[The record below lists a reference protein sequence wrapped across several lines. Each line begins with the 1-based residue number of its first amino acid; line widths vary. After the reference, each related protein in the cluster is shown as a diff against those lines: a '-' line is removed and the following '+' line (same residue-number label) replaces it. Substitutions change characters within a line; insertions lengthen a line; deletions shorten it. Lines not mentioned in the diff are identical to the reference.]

1 MGEAAMGGTA
11 MGGAAMGEAAM
22 GTAVGAAVGAA
33 DLILTSNSVFT
44 GLEKLPF
51 KGGVAVRGNR
61 ILQVF
66 KGEVPGGLAG
76 SHTEI
81 REYGDRLIM
90 PSFIDAH
97 THFSMGAAASS
108 SHVCMEIENSGSP
121 EECVQIAKQFAKSH
135 PKEKRIMGI
144 GWYTAWW
151 NDVELPDK
159 TLLDE
164 AFPDLPVYLL
174 CADLH
179 TAWVNT
185 KALEELGI
193 DENTKPE
200 YGEVRL
206 GADGKPDGILFE
218 IDLMLPIFAK
228 LVDYPLEILTD
239 LFGAFLK
246 EANEYGI
253 TCLSD
258 ITAAKLNDE
267 FVTYMDKLLQMEK
280 NGTFTAR
287 LHTYTNLG
295 TTGNYERELKM
306 KTDYQTEKIRYAG
319 LKQVIDGV
327 TSTYTGLLLDPYED
341 RPEMTCEAN
350 YPKEIFLECTKAASR
365 QGLGVRYHCIG
376 DKAVRWALDCFEE
389 ANRAA
394 DNEGNKRNLP
404 NAIEHIENIHT
415 DDIKRFKELGV
426 IASVQPYH
434 VTFDSNEKVSRI
446 GMERCRYE
454 WPFRTLIDNGA
465 ILALGTDCP
474 VVGLDPFKNI
484 YAAVTRCDDEGNPT
498 SVNPQEAITL
508 SEALAG
514 YTRWAAYAYGRQEE
528 LGTLEEGKFADII
541 VINRNLFEIPERE
554 IPDCQVDLTVFDG
567 KVIFDR
573 QEG

>member
-1 MGEAAMGGTA
+1 MTS
-11 MGGAAMGEAAM
+11 
-22 GTAVGAAVGAA
+22 A
-33 DLILTSNSVFT
+33 DLILKSSSVFT
-44 GLEKLPF
+44 GLGEVPF
-51 KGGVAVRGNR
+51 EGGVAVKGNR

-66 KGEVPGGLAG
+66 KGDVPQDLADA
-76 SHTEI
+76 HTEI
-81 REYGDRLIM
+81 REYGDQLIM

-108 SHVCMEIENSGSP
+108 SHVCMELENSRSP
-121 EECVQIAKQFAKSH
+121 EECVEIARHFADTH
-135 PKEKRIMGI
+135 PDEKRIMGI

-151 NDVELPDK
+151 NDVPLPDK
-159 TLLDE
+159 TLLDK
-164 AFPDLPVYLL
+164 AFPDKPVYLL

-185 KALEELGI
+185 LALKELGI

-206 GADGKPDGILFE
+206 GEDGKPDGILYE
-218 IDLMLPIFAK
+218 IDLMLPIFSK
-228 LVDYPLEILTD
+228 LVDYPLDILTE

-258 ITAAKLNDE
+258 ITAAKLNEE
-267 FVTYMDKLLQMEK
+267 FVTYMDKLIQMEQ
-280 NGTFTAR
+280 NGDFTAR

-295 TTGNYERELKM
+295 TTGNYQNELQM
-306 KTDYQTEKIRYAG
+306 ASRYHTDKIQYAG

-327 TSTYTGLLLDPYED
+327 TSTYTGYLLEPYTD

-350 YPKEIFLECTKAASR
+350 YSRETFLTCTKAANS
-365 QGLGVRYHCIG
+365 QGLGVRFHCIG
-376 DKAVRWALDCFEE
+376 DKAVRWALDSFEE

-394 DNEGNKRNLP
+394 DNEGNKKGLP
-404 NAIEHIENIHT
+404 NAIEHIENIHP

-446 GMERCRYE
+446 GKERCRYE
-454 WPFRTLIDNGA
+454 WPFRSLIDSGA

-474 VVGLDPFKNI
+474 VVGLNPFQNI
-484 YAAVTRCDDEGNPT
+484 YAAVTRRDDDGNPT
-498 SVNPQEAITL
+498 AENPWEAITL
-508 SEALAG
+508 MEALEG

-541 VINRNLFEIPERE
+541 VLNRNLFDIPERE
-554 IPDCQVDLTVFDG
+554 ILDCQVDLTIFDG
-567 KVIFDR
+567 NVIFDR
-573 QEG
+573 NAGLDNHGEKKER

>member
-1 MGEAAMGGTA
+1 MNG
-11 MGGAAMGEAAM
+11 
-22 GTAVGAAVGAA
+22 A
-33 DLILTSNSVFT
+33 DLIITGNSVFT
-44 GLEKLPF
+44 ALDDVPF
-51 KGGVAVRGNR
+51 KGGVAIKGNR
-61 ILQVF
+61 IARVF
-66 KGEVPGGLAG
+66 QGTIPDGLADE
-76 SHTEI
+76 HTEI
-81 REYGDRLIM
+81 REYVDKLIM

-108 SHVCMEIENSGSP
+108 SHVCMELEDSSSP
-121 EECVQIAKQFAKSH
+121 EECVRIAKEFERTH
-135 PKEKRIMGI
+135 PDEKRIMGI

-151 NDVELPDK
+151 GDIPLPDK

-164 AFPDLPVYLL
+164 AFPDKPVYLL

-185 KALEELGI
+185 LALQELGI

-206 GADGKPDGILFE
+206 GENGKPDGILFE

-228 LVDYPLEILTD
+228 LVDYPLEVLTE

-258 ITAAKLNDE
+258 ITAAKLNQE
-267 FVTYMDKLLQMEK
+267 FITYMDKLVQMEE
-280 NGTFTAR
+280 NNTFTAR

-295 TTGNYERELKM
+295 VTGNYEKELEMYSK
-306 KTDYQTEKIRYAG
+306 YHTEKIRYAG

-327 TSTYTGLLLDPYED
+327 TSTYTGLLLEPYSD

-350 YPKEIFLECTKAASR
+350 YPKETFLKCTKAANS

-376 DKAVRWALDCFEE
+376 DKAVQWALDCFED
-389 ANRAA
+389 ANLYA
-394 DNEGNKRNLP
+394 DNKGNRKRLP

-415 DDIKRFKELGV
+415 DDIGRFKELGV

-454 WPFRTLIDNGA
+454 WPFRSLIDSGA
-465 ILALGTDCP
+465 RLALGTDYP
-474 VVGLDPFKNI
+474 VVGLNPFKNI
-484 YAAVTRCDDEGNPT
+484 YAAVSRCDDEGNPT

-508 SEALAG
+508 TEALQG
-514 YTRWAAYAYGRQEE
+514 YTRWAACAYGREDE
-528 LGTLEEGKFADII
+528 LGTLENGKFADII
-541 VINRNLFEIPERE
+541 VIDRNMFEIPQKE
-554 IPDCQVDLTVFDG
+554 IQDCQVELTVFDG
-567 KVIFDR
+567 AVIFDR
-573 QEG
+573 EKNGVC